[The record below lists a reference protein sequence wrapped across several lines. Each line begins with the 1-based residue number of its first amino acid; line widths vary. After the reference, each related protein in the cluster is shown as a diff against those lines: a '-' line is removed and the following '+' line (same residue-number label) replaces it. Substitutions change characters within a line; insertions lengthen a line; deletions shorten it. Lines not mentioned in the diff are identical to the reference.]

1 MKKLHRIAKNE
12 RGIADGSAID
22 PSTTDSIKT
31 TGKRAKVAAGYVIS
45 CRLAAEEVTAFD
57 DLCAGL
63 GATSRSEGVRLVV
76 RMASGFLEF
85 SQSDVGHLDGLRQE
99 LRRIGTGVNQIALA
113 ANRGRSDLV
122 RAQWEAVDELRR
134 SLPGVRNLLGQIVA
148 ERRREGVA
156 LFQAFVAEKEGRNG

>member
-1 MKKLHRIAKNE
+1 MKKLQRINKDA
-12 RGIADGSAID
+12 RDFADDSALDPNATGSK
-22 PSTTDSIKT
+22 KT
-31 TGKRAKVAAGYVIS
+31 AGKREKAAAGYVIS

-63 GATSRSEGVRLVV
+63 GATSRSEGVRLMV

-85 SQSDVGHLDGLRQE
+85 SQSDVGHLEGLRQD

-122 RAQWEAVDELRR
+122 RAQWEVLAELRR
-134 SLPGVRNLLGQIVA
+134 VLPGMRNLLGQIVA
-148 ERRREGVA
+148 ERRRQGVA